1 MDIKRIGL
9 RIMSIMKLDQEW
21 FAFAYTCY
29 SRCIGWLK
37 HDDWTFLRGVS
48 FELMEPCN
56 RKCSYCP
63 VSSMPPR
70 AGKMSEELFD
80 KVIDDLCDMDF
91 SGVVEYAFYGEPLLD
106 TRLPWFISRAKAKLP
121 QALHRVYTNG
131 DLLTAAV
138 YESLDRAGV
147 DYIVV
152 TDHDNRP
159 DAAARFAAF
168 PKVRFQQAKELHL
181 LNRGGL
187 VKVNQ
192 QPFSKVLRWLSKRLL
207 GGCSQAAQPI
217 IGYNGIVHLCCQDA
231 LKTTNLGDLTKESLS
246 EIMAHS
252 RPLRKAALSGRYTL
266 DMCKK
271 CSNFSADT

>member
-80 KVIDDLCDMDF
+80 KVIDAGF
-91 SGVVEYAFYGEPLLD
+91 VVNPVLAVTRAEGHADRHLHVALLIPAAYISSASL
-106 TRLPWFISRAKAKLP
+106 RLQIEIDNVWHDSR
-121 QALHRVYTNG
+121 
-131 DLLTAAV
+131 
-138 YESLDRAGV
+138 
-147 DYIVV
+147 
-152 TDHDNRP
+152 
-159 DAAARFAAF
+159 
-168 PKVRFQQAKELHL
+168 
-181 LNRGGL
+181 
-187 VKVNQ
+187 
-192 QPFSKVLRWLSKRLL
+192 VL
-207 GGCSQAAQPI
+207 
-217 IGYNGIVHLCCQDA
+217 
-231 LKTTNLGDLTKESLS
+231 
-246 EIMAHS
+246 
-252 RPLRKAALSGRYTL
+252 
-266 DMCKK
+266 
-271 CSNFSADT
+271 